1 MIIWSNNYQIIN
13 TWFADDSP
21 LCRPGVQQG
30 NSHLVPGY
38 DTEWLSRFLKLACLL
53 LLNLDIWQCWRAVFM
68 PAAATRRAETGA
80 ESVEVISCWSE
91 VISDTT
97 PNLECKIV
105 RLLEACWRYNS
116 VSSVELMSVPIR
128 VFPKA
133 ICSLVELIRDMRF
146 GGRRMTFI
154 GLANTLLDDSHAL
167 LIAGARR
174 SQMILKEYTVLCLAS
189 RLFSHGVVQR

>member
-1 MIIWSNNYQIIN
+1 M
-13 TWFADDSP
+13 
-21 LCRPGVQQG
+21 
-30 NSHLVPGY
+30 
-38 DTEWLSRFLKLACLL
+38 
-53 LLNLDIWQCWRAVFM
+53 
-68 PAAATRRAETGA
+68 
-80 ESVEVISCWSE
+80 
-91 VISDTT
+91 ISDTT

-146 GGRRMTFI
+146 GGRRMTFF

-167 LIAGARR
+167 LIVGARR
-174 SQMILKEYTVLCLAS
+174 SQMILKEYTVLCLCVQIIFARRS
-189 RLFSHGVVQR
+189 ATLNDLLARTVNHDLFSPVLELGELCLQAPQSSLLLPNDGLPALIFLDLLIQNGHRLRAILDWEGYINFCVRKVGTDGKASTGNSIT

>member
-1 MIIWSNNYQIIN
+1 M
-13 TWFADDSP
+13 
-21 LCRPGVQQG
+21 
-30 NSHLVPGY
+30 
-38 DTEWLSRFLKLACLL
+38 
-53 LLNLDIWQCWRAVFM
+53 
-68 PAAATRRAETGA
+68 
-80 ESVEVISCWSE
+80 
-91 VISDTT
+91 ISDTT

-167 LIAGARR
+167 LIAGALR
-174 SQMILKEYTVLCLAS
+174 SQLILDPGEEPETLEMHRMVFQAETRTELLAAAQS
-189 RLFSHGVVQR
+189 AGVNLLLSDPNSPALRRF

>member
-1 MIIWSNNYQIIN
+1 M
-13 TWFADDSP
+13 
-21 LCRPGVQQG
+21 
-30 NSHLVPGY
+30 
-38 DTEWLSRFLKLACLL
+38 
-53 LLNLDIWQCWRAVFM
+53 
-68 PAAATRRAETGA
+68 
-80 ESVEVISCWSE
+80 
-91 VISDTT
+91 ISDTT

-133 ICSLVELIRDMRF
+133 ICSVVELIRDMRF
-146 GGRRMTFI
+146 GGRKMTFI

>member
-1 MIIWSNNYQIIN
+1 M
-13 TWFADDSP
+13 
-21 LCRPGVQQG
+21 
-30 NSHLVPGY
+30 
-38 DTEWLSRFLKLACLL
+38 
-53 LLNLDIWQCWRAVFM
+53 
-68 PAAATRRAETGA
+68 
-80 ESVEVISCWSE
+80 
-91 VISDTT
+91 ISDTT

-116 VSSVELMSVPIR
+116 VSSVELKCVPIG

-133 ICSLVELIRDMRF
+133 IPSLVELIRDMRF
-146 GGRRMTFI
+146 GGRKMTFI